1 MADTDIRRG
10 SKKSI
15 LDAKLQQLKEGV
27 DILLLVYPVGAV
39 YLAEVNTPP
48 GTLFGG
54 TWESMT
60 PPTGISYVW
69 KRTA

>member
-15 LDAKLQQLKEGV
+15 LDAKLQQLKDDV
-27 DILLLVYPVGAV
+27 AVKLLPYPVGAV
-39 YLAEVNTPP
+39 YLAEVSTSP

-54 TWESMT
+54 TWASMT
-60 PPTGISYVW
+60 PPTGISYAW